1 MQGSTSKHW
10 DRLRYLVNLSAG
22 EEVIGNGQI
31 ILPLLLLL
39 LHLFY
44 CEHRIAHAESLYV
57 IN

>member
-10 DRLRYLVNLSAG
+10 DRLRYPMNLSAG

-39 LHLFY
+39 HLFY
-44 CEHRIAHAESLYV
+44 CEHWIAHAESLYV